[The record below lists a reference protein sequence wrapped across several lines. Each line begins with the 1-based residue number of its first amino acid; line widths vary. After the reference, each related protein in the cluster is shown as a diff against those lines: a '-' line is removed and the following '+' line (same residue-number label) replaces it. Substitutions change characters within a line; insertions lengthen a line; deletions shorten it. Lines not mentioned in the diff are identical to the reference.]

1 MRMVSAG
8 RDLEYKR
15 LRKERLTEGF
25 THLRKLAYLGYPQL
39 RPTKLITGLKDL
51 AEEIRLQREY
61 ENAVVA
67 ARRD

>member
-39 RPTKLITGLKDL
+39 RPYNLITGLKDL
-51 AEEIRLQREY
+51 AE
-61 ENAVVA
+61 
-67 ARRD
+67 